1 MEVEVAGS
9 NCLVAAAAAT
19 SSSSVGRE
27 KAEVDRVRLK
37 RRTLQAVLDQCRRAL
52 ELLGDADGD
61 GGGGTG
67 MGYGDDDDDDEI
79 DGADDESAEV
89 GKEERARG
97 EGLSSSGC
105 CDRETVEVSVGPC
118 FRSLRGSVVNLDFQL
133 LIISF

>member
-9 NCLVAAAAAT
+9 NCLVAAAT

-37 RRTLQAVLDQCRRAL
+37 RRSLQAVLDQCRRAL
-52 ELLGDADGD
+52 ELLGD
-61 GGGGTG
+61 GGTG
-67 MGYGDDDDDDEI
+67 MGYGDEDVDDEI
-79 DGADDESAEV
+79 DGADDESAGV
-89 GKEERARG
+89 GEEERARG

-118 FRSLRGSVVNLDFQL
+118 FRSLRGSVGNLDFQL
-133 LIISF
+133 LSISF